1 MIKIYY
7 WCPYLSHVATI
18 DNVIKSARSLI
29 RYSKS
34 YQVSLLETMGEWEF
48 IKNRLFND
56 NIEIVKLNSVNFK
69 THKEGYFKSRFYLI
83 YLFILNFFPLVNLLK
98 NKKPDYLI
106 VHLLTSLPLLILF
119 IFKLNT
125 KFILRISG
133 LPKLNIFRKILWKLV
148 SHKIYLVTCPSEETL
163 NYMKKMNIFD
173 NNKLILLYD
182 PIINVSA
189 INKKKKFNDQI
200 YPSSFFLN
208 IGRLTNQKNQKLL
221 IDAFSILKKK
231 NKNLFLIIIGEGENR
246 SNLINK
252 IKKLNLQKNIF
263 LLGFKDNVFPYI
275 KKARA
280 VIISSLWEDPGAV
293 MIEAA
298 FCNTPII
305 SSNCP
310 NGPNEF
316 ILNNQGGYLF
326 KNNNHYSLEN
336 SLNLFLNET
345 QKQIYEKKIFAK
357 KKTKNYTTYN
367 HFKLLNR
374 ILDV

>member
-29 RYSKS
+29 RYGKS
-34 YQVSLLETMGEWEF
+34 YQVSLLETMGEWQF
-48 IKNRLFND
+48 VKNRLFDD

-189 INKKKKFNDQI
+189 INKKKKFNDRI

-357 KKTKNYTTYN
+357 KKTKNYTIYN